1 MANPRQ
7 RAKARSGKSTKP
19 NLLQKRRLK
28 QKLRKAHPLYGPE
41 TLQKAWDRKKTVF
54 QK

>member
-1 MANPRQ
+1 MH
-7 RAKARSGKSTKP
+7 AKMKKAP
-19 NLLQKRRLK
+19 PLK
-28 QKLRKAHPLYGPE
+28 GPE